1 LELAAGLVSVTD
13 GTCVSEGKK
22 LDSVC
27 KLVRLH
33 DFRDQVEIAHTVSY
47 RYLEPV
53 SIENSREGSTLLL
66 APPRLGQKI
75 SIL

>member
-1 LELAAGLVSVTD
+1 M
-13 GTCVSEGKK
+13 SEGKK

-27 KLVRLH
+27 KLVRFH
-33 DFRDQVEIAHTVSY
+33 DFRDQMEIAHAISY
-47 RYLEPV
+47 GYLEPV

-75 SIL
+75 PIL